1 MKLKKLLRVIP
12 DEYKIG
18 ITDCGEEV
26 IFVSYGTKEEAVM
39 NFAQKTT
46 LTKEAIEDMEVATVS
61 PCARVYCVDQHVFCD
76 TMPPFNVE
84 PQLYIEVHM
93 MAQRKERKDT

>member
-1 MKLKKLLRVIP
+1 MKLKKLLKLIP

-18 ITDCGEEV
+18 ITDYEEDNM
-26 IFVSYGTKEEAVM
+26 FVSYGTKEEAVA
-39 NFAQKTT
+39 NFAKKTT
-46 LTKEAIEDMEVATVS
+46 LAREAIEDMRVATIS

-76 TMPPFNVE
+76 TEPPLNVE

-93 MAQRKERKDT
+93 TKLED

>member
-1 MKLKKLLRVIP
+1 MKLKKLLKLIP

-18 ITDCGEEV
+18 ITDYGEE
-26 IFVSYGTKEEAVM
+26 IMFVSYGTKEEAIT

-61 PCARVYCVDQHVFCD
+61 PCARVYCVDQYVFCD
-76 TMPPFNVE
+76 TEPPLNVE
-84 PQLYIEVHM
+84 PELYIEVRM
-93 MAQRKERKDT
+93 KE

>member
-1 MKLKKLLRVIP
+1 MKLKKLLKLIP

-18 ITDCGEEV
+18 ITDYEEENM
-26 IFVSYGTKEEAVM
+26 FVSYGAKEEAVA
-39 NFAQKTT
+39 NFASKAT
-46 LTKEAIEDMEVATVS
+46 LTKEAIEDMRVATVS

-76 TMPPFNVE
+76 TEPPLNVE

-93 MAQRKERKDT
+93 TKE

>member
-1 MKLKKLLRVIP
+1 MKLKKLLKLIP

-18 ITDCGEEV
+18 ITDYEEGNM
-26 IFVSYGTKEEAVM
+26 FVSYGAKEEAVA
-39 NFAQKTT
+39 NFAQKAT
-46 LTKEAIEDMEVATVS
+46 LTKEAIEDMRVATVS

-76 TMPPFNVE
+76 TEPPLNVE

-93 MAQRKERKDT
+93 TKE